1 MVEQFF
7 KDEMED
13 CKLSIYIPGNCDEE
27 DYISVYSLEQQWP
40 FPCGICVL
48 VSAKHL
54 CVTITAM
61 AAVLLLLFLGWDVLN
76 DWDMRLRVRGFA
88 FLLPLPDIALM
99 LAIVAILEIMGL
111 IHVGLTMWLAYLST
125 WVLIVLLVEL
135 ISNNLRVV
143 RHQIQD
149 QNPTLRRQRG

>member
-13 CKLSIYIPGNCDEE
+13 CKLSIYIPGNCDEG

-88 FLLPLPDIALM
+88 FLLPDIALM
-99 LAIVAILEIMGL
+99 FPIVAILEIRGFIPL
-111 IHVGLTMWLAYLST
+111 GFTMCWLAA
-125 WVLIVLLVEL
+125 VLMVLLLVEL

-149 QNPTLRRQRG
+149 QDPTLLRRQRG